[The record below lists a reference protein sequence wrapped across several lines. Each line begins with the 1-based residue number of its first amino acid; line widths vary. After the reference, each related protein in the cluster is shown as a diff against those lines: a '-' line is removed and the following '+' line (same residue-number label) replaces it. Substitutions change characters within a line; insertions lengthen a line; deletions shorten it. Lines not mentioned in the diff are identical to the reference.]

1 MSRNHQ
7 VGTPL
12 VTRRPPVLVTLY
24 RAGET
29 IDITGTRVRGGS
41 WSEDDVT
48 QSEKEMDEVEEAFNI
63 TTWNEGEQT
72 KCDLFPVITFQPKV
86 GDVVEESAAS
96 AALALAADIDIF
108 EAGGKRR
115 WVVEAPINR
124 KQFGKRALIFS
135 LTLYRGPA
143 LDTTQIEADES
154 ES

>member
-7 VGTPL
+7 VGTAL
-12 VTRRPPVLVTLY
+12 LTRRPPTLATLI
-24 RAGET
+24 RGSDN

-41 WSEDDVT
+41 WTEDDVT

-72 KCDLFPVITFQPKV
+72 KCDLFPVAGFEPKV
-86 GDVVEESAAS
+86 GDVLEESAAS
-96 AALALAADIDIF
+96 AALAVAAGIDIF
-108 EAGGKRR
+108 EDGGKRR

-135 LTLYRGPA
+135 LNLYRGPA
-143 LDTTQIEADES
+143 LDTTQIEE
-154 ES
+154 ET